1 LKFNDPTNFL
11 KDEVAG
17 TTWIK
22 YQEPEFTQKDLPFE
36 GYAFS
41 NNGENQ
47 DKNLSAALFG
57 ILPQEITGDV
67 TLEAWVA
74 PETTLANQGIIS
86 VSANPNYLDTDY
98 WQRNGTVVLKESG
111 GYSGA
116 NEISSPRKTYPKQ
129 WSHRAFVRKDNK
141 WFYYVDGNLVNKGD
155 NNSSYIPMKYVV
167 IGNFYDGHYPF
178 MGKIKEIKIWNEAR
192 YKGEFTPEVPTQKN
206 IIVTEPISYLKFD
219 NYADPTVDE
228 KGLTWTKH
236 GKPQVLPGLQEH
248 GCACL
253 YPFGDSQNYLSTRLS
268 SPLNEEYT
276 IECFHRTKK
285 GAADGY
291 YTTLFSLTTNEN
303 DIGAGTM
310 YVAENNLMFPVGGI
324 GVSSLSSREEIWDH
338 IALTKKDGKSII
350 YQNGHKIFEAKTDN
364 IPINYVFIA
373 RGMRPENS
381 YGGQIDE
388 FKLFNKAIYTGE
400 FIPEQRSPQKDNL
413 ELLSYLKF
421 DNSDNLLKDDVLYD
435 WIKVGSPTFSRNC
448 ISGNTAYSNNG
459 SNSAIYVD
467 LPRVLDKD
475 WTFEFWMY
483 DSTGA
488 LSGQGIMLLS
498 KKPGAQ
504 ALSQSYQKVVMVAM
518 NQIMDGEGNWKSPT
532 TSMPVNKWFHVAVSH
547 SHDESKTRFFYDGKL
562 VGEFDTPSQKY
573 LSAVIGNNENQYP
586 FLGEIDE
593 VKIWSDCKYKANFTP
608 ETPPARDTNILQIQ
622 VKDGATQDLAGNT
635 LSGTWDLAPA
645 DIPSSPS
652 GRRGFNL
659 NKQNNVTAGPFLLG
673 PYKKT
678 SDWTIE
684 YYYYAPQELD
694 LTYLFWGNNY
704 SSNCIYIRNTT
715 YPLVIISGKTLSY
728 RKNPAIKEWHHV
740 AIVNE
745 ASKKKTFLYID
756 GKQLSSIDSADYND
770 VSSHIGYGS
779 KDCYVDNIHVAT
791 EALYHEEW
799 YQYPEPQN
807 VVLPIDNL
815 NDLLF
820 LDTGEKAFK
829 DAGEN
834 TITGHGSIVSI
845 QSQWK
850 GLWAHGSSDS
860 KGGRTVSVTEGPF
873 KDFVFDKDTP
883 WTIAFWFTIDTD
895 QTEVFDNTWGSI
907 FGYENTFNLNSR
919 PRTPSVGLYNSSDGK
934 IVAATS
940 NNYDF
945 LTQWTH
951 FAFVNNPET
960 KRLTAYLNGHAVE
973 SVELSQPW
981 TNKDDVTP
989 IPILENYSHAVENFC
1004 VVKKALW
1011 TSDFTPPQG
1020 HLVLPDNLKGKSR
1033 YQPREHEILHLEF
1046 DEPDNLE
1053 KDTSGRRWKKV
1064 SDKNYKYSNKG
1075 INGCY
1080 SCNAATNGIFSLLPS
1095 PIKKGTPYTLE
1106 VIWKSREINQD
1117 HGIAFLTSAST
1128 GVSGNLTASEVGI
1141 GTYDF
1146 LFGTEHCG
1154 NISPAANKDYLKV
1167 GWHHSAISYDGN
1179 KFKCFI
1185 DGKKVYEREDNFGD
1199 WTYNSILAGAWYAG
1213 SGYNIRGLMD
1223 EVLLSDYAKYTE
1235 EFIPTLPEESGE
1247 ILHLKVQDNKVVD
1260 LCGATSDYSAHG
1272 GLIPLTKTIAAPP
1285 SGNTP
1290 INAQGHQRWISDDI
1304 SNRTLTAQNDW
1315 TIHTWVYP
1323 EKEEEENPV
1332 SICMTDNFACCIYWF
1347 YPGKGLAYGNR
1358 SQWVANNEKVF
1369 GEPEKWNHIALVNKA
1384 NDKFR
1389 IFLNGKPVIELEP
1402 QEGFMINQFYVGSD
1416 NRQGFYLDD
1425 FVVNEKKAL
1434 WTSEFALKGM
1444 PEQSLYNKEIEDKV
1458 VTGLKSSDFLVDL
1471 HSNSVN
1477 ITDNSGG
1484 ILTTPANFPLAQ
1496 GRMRRRKSNLLTN
1509 SSKFN
1514 YSPLHKHPELKQ
1526 DEPWTI
1532 AFYANSPQVNT
1543 LLGTISTNGV
1553 DELNAV
1559 IPFSD
1564 WYHLAIVNDGT
1575 HTKIFINGELKKT
1588 VPSFALDLGKDH
1600 PKDITL
1606 GGAQDTRVEN
1616 FFIVKKALW
1625 SENFEIPNGHFV
1637 YDKSTDK
1644 QWTDGAELVHLKFN
1658 DQNDLFHD
1666 ECGNVWT
1673 YNFEGE
1679 DVWEFNSKRKKEGA
1693 GSGFAKKVN
1702 NGHAFFRMPEWFKGK
1717 QDFTLETWVYITNA
1731 NGSSYFFLHD
1741 QASPI
1746 MDHTNKNSL
1755 LLHDNGLYIN
1765 SSRIV
1770 QWDKNYIQRWVHFA
1784 IVRDGST
1791 WGLFTDGHLI
1801 GKWTGDID
1809 FEPRW
1814 FVLNGYYDNRYS
1826 TLSYYDEVILT
1837 AGSKWK
1843 VDVADPT
1850 FVPPYMITDGSDKP
1864 QNPNQQYPVPVESS
1878 DILLAVSEEEGNAVD
1893 HAKNPW
1899 TSLAGYKIKAGRWK
1913 DTRSVALDSEVG
1925 LSNQTGPLAEQ
1936 VVLRKDEPWTV
1947 AFWFKQLSPQ
1957 SGNTFILYDGIQLN
1971 DQSYPGKSGMRLGT
1985 NSIVNLNTDWA
1996 EGNIWTYFTIVNDPE
2011 HNRIRMYYDG
2021 KLQAEKKNEKNFN
2034 IGNPSLGSSPGTLID
2049 DFIVVK
2055 KALWTDEFE
2064 PPTGRFPKPEL
2075 LGFNYKYYLSGNKK
2089 IMFYVDNSN
2098 NLHQED
2104 WSSLN
2109 PAQKIQKIHAAS
2121 GNPLTKDMLTSIK
2134 TATKSLIKVEYSS
2147 KSIPTM
2153 KKDINIEPKSQLVIP
2168 NKRYSLKGKTQ
2179 VKAVKFEGENL
2190 NLIKVAFTDDLDHW
2204 YIWQN
2209 NDWQEVLKKD
2219 IPTQGMAADIV
2230 RDISDWNKFVRAGYI
2245 GIAYYLPAGASLDKA
2260 LITVD
2265 SAGKWRRYNQDE
2277 ASYQYPAQGKLEVMF
2292 IQEGS
2297 YKINFNKGEAKK

>member
-1 LKFNDPTNFL
+1 
-11 KDEVAG
+11 
-17 TTWIK
+17 
-22 YQEPEFTQKDLPFE
+22 
-36 GYAFS
+36 
-41 NNGENQ
+41 
-47 DKNLSAALFG
+47 
-57 ILPQEITGDV
+57 
-67 TLEAWVA
+67 
-74 PETTLANQGIIS
+74 LA
-86 VSANPNYLDTDY
+86 
-98 WQRNGTVVLKESG
+98 
-111 GYSGA
+111 
-116 NEISSPRKTYPKQ
+116 
-129 WSHRAFVRKDNK
+129 
-141 WFYYVDGNLVNKGD
+141 
-155 NNSSYIPMKYVV
+155 
-167 IGNFYDGHYPF
+167 
-178 MGKIKEIKIWNEAR
+178 
-192 YKGEFTPEVPTQKN
+192 
-206 IIVTEPISYLKFD
+206 
-219 NYADPTVDE
+219 
-228 KGLTWTKH
+228 
-236 GKPQVLPGLQEH
+236 
-248 GCACL
+248 
-253 YPFGDSQNYLSTRLS
+253 
-268 SPLNEEYT
+268 
-276 IECFHRTKK
+276 
-285 GAADGY
+285 
-291 YTTLFSLTTNEN
+291 
-303 DIGAGTM
+303 
-310 YVAENNLMFPVGGI
+310 
-324 GVSSLSSREEIWDH
+324 
-338 IALTKKDGKSII
+338 
-350 YQNGHKIFEAKTDN
+350 
-364 IPINYVFIA
+364 
-373 RGMRPENS
+373 
-381 YGGQIDE
+381 
-388 FKLFNKAIYTGE
+388 
-400 FIPEQRSPQKDNL
+400 
-413 ELLSYLKF
+413 LLSYLKF
-421 DNSDNLLKDDVLYD
+421 EDITNVAKDEIIVD
-435 WIKVGSPTFSRNC
+435 WTKRGTPSF
-448 ISGNTAYSNNG
+448 SGNSVSGKYAYSNKG
-459 SNSAIYVD
+459 TNSGIYTI
-467 LPRVLDKD
+467 LPQALDKD

-483 DSTGA
+483 DTTGA
-488 LSGQGIMLLS
+488 SSGQGIMLLS
-498 KKPGAQ
+498 KKQDAGAYNQ
-504 ALSQSYQKVVMVAM
+504 DYQKVVMVAM

-532 TSMPVNKWFHVAVSH
+532 TSMPLNKWFHVAVSH

-593 VKIWSDCKYKANFTP
+593 VKIWSDCKYKADFTP
-608 ETPPARDTNILQIQ
+608 ETPPARDTNVLQIQ
-622 VKDGATQDLAGNT
+622 VKDGVTKDLAGNT

-1046 DEPDNLE
+1046 NDPNNMEIDV
-1053 KDTSGRRWKKV
+1053 SGRRWKVNDSKRH
-1064 SDKNYKYSNKG
+1064 SWRNKG
-1075 INGCY
+1075 FDGCY
-1080 SCNAATNGIFSLLPS
+1080 YVDKEAWGIYSLLPT

-1106 VIWKSREINQD
+1106 ATWRTKQPDQDRGVVQLSSSSNGLSPSLGPSEI
-1117 HGIAFLTSAST
+1117 
-1128 GVSGNLTASEVGI
+1128 GI

-1146 LFGTEHCG
+1146 IFNGSHVG
-1154 NISPAANKDYLKV
+1154 NTSPAANTNYLKF
-1167 GWHHSAISYDGN
+1167 GWHHSAVVYDGS
-1179 KFKCFI
+1179 KFVCYI
-1185 DGKKVYEREDNFGD
+1185 DGKKVYEHLDDFGD
-1199 WTYNSILAGAWYAG
+1199 WTYNSLLAGAFYNGAYHNII
-1213 SGYNIRGLMD
+1213 GYMD

-1235 EFIPTLPEESGE
+1235 EFVPTLPEESGE

-1304 SNRTLTAQNDW
+1304 TNRNLTAQNDW
-1315 TIHTWVYP
+1315 TIHTWIYP

-1347 YPGKGLAYGNR
+1347 YPGKGLAYANR
-1358 SQWVANNEKVF
+1358 DQFVANNENAV
-1369 GEPEKWNHIALVNKA
+1369 GEPSKWNHIALVNKA

-1389 IFLNGKPVIELEP
+1389 VFLNGKPVIELEP
-1402 QEGFMINQFYVGSD
+1402 QEGFMITQFYVGS
-1416 NRQGFYLDD
+1416 NNIQGFYLDD
-1425 FVVNEKKAL
+1425 FIVNQKKAL
-1434 WTSEFALKGM
+1434 WTSEFALNGM
-1444 PEQSLYNKEIEDKV
+1444 PEQSLYNKPIEDKAIA
-1458 VTGLKSSDFLVDL
+1458 GLKRSDYLLDLTVSSTSIV
-1471 HSNSVN
+1471 
-1477 ITDNSGG
+1477 DNSGG
-1484 ILTTPANFPLAQ
+1484 ILTTPANFPLTQ
-1496 GRMRRRKSNLLTN
+1496 GRMRARKSIDASKN
-1509 SSKFN
+1509 SKFN
-1514 YSPLHKHPELKQ
+1514 YSLLHKHPELKAE
-1526 DEPWTI
+1526 EPWTVS
-1532 AFYANSPQVNT
+1532 FYARSPQVST
-1543 LLGTISTNGV
+1543 LLGPINTNGV
-1553 DELNAV
+1553 DDLNAV

-1575 HTKIFINGELKKT
+1575 NAKIFINGELKKT
-1588 VPSFALDLGKDH
+1588 VPSFSLDLGKDH

-1606 GGAQDTRVEN
+1606 GGAQNTRIEN

-1644 QWTDGAELVHLKFN
+1644 QWTNGAEFVHLKFN

-1666 ECGNVWT
+1666 EGGNVWT

-1717 QDFTLETWVYITNA
+1717 QDFTLEAWIYITNS

-1765 SSRIV
+1765 GSRII
-1770 QWDKNYIQRWVHFA
+1770 QWDKDYRNRWTHFA

-1826 TLSYYDEVILT
+1826 TSSYYDEVILT
-1837 AGSKWK
+1837 VGSKWK

-1878 DILLAVSEEEGNAVD
+1878 DILLAFGEENGSTID

-1899 TSLAGYKIKAGRWK
+1899 NSLAGYKIKAGRWK

-1925 LSNQTGPLAEQ
+1925 LSSQTGPLAEQ

-1996 EGNIWTYFTIVNDPE
+1996 EGNIWTYFTVVNDPE
-2011 HNRIRMYYDG
+2011 HNRIRLYYDG
-2021 KLQAEKKNEKNFN
+2021 KLQAEKKNEKNFD
-2034 IGNPSLGSSPGTLID
+2034 IGDPSLGSSPGTLID
-2049 DFIVVK
+2049 DFIIVK
-2055 KALWTDEFE
+2055 KVLWTDEFE
-2064 PPTGRFPKPEL
+2064 PPIGRFPKPEL
-2075 LGFNYKYYLSGNKK
+2075 LGFNYQYYLSGNKK
-2089 IMFYVDNSN
+2089 IMFYIDSKGI
-2098 NLHQED
+2098 LHQED
-2104 WSSLN
+2104 WTALN
-2109 PAQKIQKIHAAS
+2109 PTQKTQKIHAATS
-2121 GNPLTKDMLTSIK
+2121 KPLTKDMLTSIK
-2134 TATKSLIKVEYSS
+2134 TATTSLIKVEYSS
-2147 KSIPTM
+2147 ESIPTM
-2153 KKDINIEPKSQLVIP
+2153 KKDINIEPKSQLIIP

-2190 NLIKVAFTDDLDHW
+2190 NFIKVAFTDDLDHW
-2204 YIWQN
+2204 FIWKD
-2209 NDWQEVLKKD
+2209 NDWQEILKKD
-2219 IPTQGMAADIV
+2219 ISTQGMAADSV
-2230 RDISDWNKFVRAGYI
+2230 SNISDLSKFVQAGYI
-2245 GIAYYLPAGASLDKA
+2245 GIGYFLPAGANLDKT

-2277 ASYQYPAQGKLEVMF
+2277 ASYQYPAQGKLEVTF

-2297 YKINFNKGEAKK
+2297 YKVNFNKGEAKKQ